1 MWLLV
6 LYGLAVGAPIGAGLG
21 AGLHLATG
29 GTRDF
34 SSVPRMQAERHGV
47 VVDEDL
53 AERAAKLLRSAV

>member
-6 LYGLAVGAPIGAGLG
+6 LHGLAVGALIGAGLG

-34 SSVPRMQAERHGV
+34 SSVPRMRAERHEVGV
-47 VVDEDL
+47 DDDL
-53 AERAAKLLRSAV
+53 ADRAAKLLRSAV